1 MTSHFDRYHSMKP
14 VDTRWGTAASH
25 ENSFAQRSKQRL
37 LKEAKTAIAWGTP
50 DNESTGYSRAEL
62 ISIINRLV
70 KYIEAP

>member
-14 VDTRWGTAASH
+14 VDTRCGSIQAH
-25 ENSFAQRSKQRL
+25 ENSFVARNKANL
-37 LKEAKTAIAWGTP
+37 LRDAKTALAWGTP

-62 ISIINRLV
+62 MSIINRLV